1 VSVNCDADGRYLGV
15 AVYIFV
21 IDIWAAD
28 LFSPV
33 GISCRI
39 FLGFKYRSVDC

>member
-1 VSVNCDADGRYLGV
+1 MPVTCDADGRYLGV

-28 LFSPV
+28 LFIGSLA
-33 GISCRI
+33 I
-39 FLGFKYRSVDC
+39 FSGSNIDR

>member
-1 VSVNCDADGRYLGV
+1 MSVTCDADGRYLGV

-28 LFSPV
+28 LFLDLLP
-33 GISCRI
+33 
-39 FLGFKYRSVDC
+39 FGFFCIVWVSNMK